1 MTEPAS
7 PLRIAFYARCS
18 TVEQDTE
25 IQVRDLRAYAER
37 QGWVVRPE
45 LAFVDEG
52 VSGTKDSRPALDRL
66 RRAIF
71 AGEVDVLL
79 VTAPDRLGRN
89 VLAGLLFVQDLAARD
104 VRLVVLSL
112 GLDTSSPTGRMALTV
127 MLAFAEWER
136 TLILGRTKAGIA
148 RAREKGVRFG
158 RPPKTPSEVVREIV
172 RLRDA
177 EERSWREIAETVR
190 VKVSRVRRAYAVSK
204 ATPHLAGDPYSEG
217 GSLSKATPPES
228 GGSFDT
234 APGGVPAGGDPSP
247 GRKSRLSAGGSA

>member
-1 MTEPAS
+1 VTELAS
-7 PLRIAFYARCS
+7 APRIAFYARCS

-37 QGWVVRPE
+37 QGWVVPPE
-45 LAFVDEG
+45 LAFIDEG
-52 VSGTKDSRPALDRL
+52 VSGAKDSRPALDRL
-66 RRAIF
+66 RRAVF

-79 VTAPDRLGRN
+79 VTTPDRLGRN
-89 VLAGLLFVQDLAARD
+89 VLAGLLFVQELAARG

-136 TLILGRTKAGIA
+136 TLILGRTRAGIA

-158 RPPKTPSEVVREIV
+158 RPPTTAPEVVREIV

-177 EERSWREIAETVR
+177 EGRSWREIAETVR

-204 ATPHLAGDPYSEG
+204 ASPIPAPSDRPER
-217 GSLSKATPPES
+217 GSLSKATPSES

-247 GRKSRLSAGGSA
+247 GRKSKLSAGDSA

>member
-1 MTEPAS
+1 MTDPATT
-7 PLRIAFYARCS
+7 PRVALYARVS
-18 TVEQDTE
+18 TSDQSTE
-25 IQVRDLRAYAER
+25 IQVRDLRTYAER
-37 QGWVVRPE
+37 QGWTVPTE

-66 RRAIF
+66 RRAVF
-71 AGEVDVLL
+71 AGQVDVLL

-89 VLAGLLFVQDLAARD
+89 VVAGLLLVQELAARG
-104 VRLVVLSL
+104 VRLVILSL

-158 RPPKTPSEVVREIV
+158 RPPDTPSEVVREIV
-172 RLRDA
+172 RLRDV
-177 EERSWREIAETVR
+177 ERQSWREISETVR

-204 ATPHLAGDPYSEG
+204 ATPKMASPTDPEG
-217 GSLSKATPPES
+217 GSLSKAPSTES

-247 GRKSRLSAGGSA
+247 GRKSRL